1 MYKKVTFWKKKNI
14 FRLEKKV
21 IFEKLLFDNE
31 LFLSDIIYKYK
42 LYDIIFFNVDFN
54 LFFFENNFKLF

>member
-14 FRLEKKV
+14 FGLEKKV

-42 LYDIIFFNVDFN
+42 LYNIIFFNVDFKYI
-54 LFFFENNFKLF
+54 FEKKD